1 MPRRMRPR
9 PPRRAAETTAS
20 APPAPRR
27 AARYGAAPCRSFPA
41 GKRGGRS
48 KARLQTYL
56 PPEGDA
62 LESRHIGR
70 VVPAIDDQGH
80 LEPHRPRQ
88 VVDVLP
94 GDDPD
99 AGVVQRRLA
108 AA

>member
-20 APPAPRR
+20 VTPALRR
-27 AARYGAAPCRSFPA
+27 DARCGAAPYRSFPA

-48 KARLQTYL
+48 KARLQADL

-62 LESRHIGR
+62 FESRHIGR

-94 GDDPD
+94 GDDPN
-99 AGVVQRRLA
+99 ASPSG
-108 AA
+108 